1 MFGIESL
8 GGNVKAAVL
17 VGSVLVEAVLL
28 YAGYGW
34 LALRVGPS
42 VKRVLQGR
50 CAVVDAL
57 FRRCALADNGGTD
70 Q

>member
-8 GGNVKAAVL
+8 GANAQAAVL
-17 VGSVLVEAVLL
+17 VGIVLAEAIVL
-28 YAGYGW
+28 YVVFGW
-34 LALRVGPS
+34 LESALGGT

-50 CAVVDAL
+50 CAVADAL
-57 FRRCALADNGGTD
+57 FGRCSAAENGGAN